1 MKFTCCGNSF
11 DLDRRVLI
19 MGVLNVTP
27 DSFSDGGD
35 NVVPDL
41 AIANALAMIDA
52 GADIIDIGGESTR
65 PGAEPV
71 NAADELARVHPV
83 ICGLRKETDVPVSI
97 DTWKSQV
104 ARDSIAAGAVII
116 NDISGFN
123 RDPVMKRVAADTG
136 AGCVVMHMRGTPQTM
151 QSQTDYDDLIGEIKA
166 YFARALEDLKAA
178 GVAPDNICLDPGI
191 GFSKTAEQNLML
203 LRRLAEFGG
212 YGRPILLG
220 PSRKSFIGKTLG
232 IDDPGARI
240 WGTAAAVA
248 LGVGAGARIIRVH
261 DVAAMRQVADMAL
274 ALSSV

>member
-1 MKFTCCGNSF
+1 MKFTCCSNSF

-83 ICGLRKETDVPVSI
+83 ISGLRKETDVPVSI
-97 DTWKSQV
+97 DTWKSPV

-123 RDPVMKRVAADTG
+123 RDPEMKRVAADTG

-166 YFARALEDLKAA
+166 YFVRALEDLKAA

-212 YGRPILLG
+212 CGCPILLG

-274 ALSSV
+274 ALSSA